1 MDPVDYYNLNTT
13 SQNKKMRHATIAM
26 TVMVGSNFVRVPPP
40 IPERSAAYSARPAWI
55 KSFVLLP
62 GPRYGSPSSPKQY
75 TAIEKW
81 EPGRQWPRESPR
93 KGGKRMRKNCNTCEY
108 SKFQRTNEFGESV
121 TLLKG
126 ICRRFP
132 PQYTVRGPSWGDYMF
147 PTVEGT
153 DWCGEWKEMEG
164 REKEEEDMG
173 AV

>member
-1 MDPVDYYNLNTT
+1 
-13 SQNKKMRHATIAM
+13 
-26 TVMVGSNFVRVPPP
+26 
-40 IPERSAAYSARPAWI
+40 
-55 KSFVLLP
+55 
-62 GPRYGSPSSPKQY
+62 
-75 TAIEKW
+75 
-81 EPGRQWPRESPR
+81 
-93 KGGKRMRKNCNTCEY
+93 MRKNCNTCEY